1 MKPSEIWA
9 VECPAEEKLVALAIV
24 DYGRIA
30 YPRQA
35 VLARKCGMSRRTL
48 QRILS
53 RMEEETGT
61 SPIRIRIERRKR
73 GLVYRVEMRQSDA
86 PECVNLTP
94 MMRQSDAP
102 RCVNLTHPS
111 KLVQGTSP
119 PNPESADAETGGG
132 VAQVL
137 CQAIRTKYPRETP
150 EAHGRVCRRILSRY
164 GIDGQEADECFETL
178 LRKWLDRGGAHGNDA
193 YATLARYTED
203 LAGARVPRAVLVAK
217 IKDPNR

>member
-9 VECPAEEKLVALAIV
+9 VDCPSEEKIIALAII

-48 QRILS
+48 QRILA

-73 GLVYRVEMRQSDA
+73 GLVYRVE
-86 PECVNLTP
+86 
-94 MMRQSDAP
+94 MRQSDAP

-132 VAQVL
+132 VAAVL
-137 CQAIRTKYPRETP
+137 CQAIRTKYQRETP
-150 EAHGRVCRRILSRY
+150 EAHGRVCRRILARY
-164 GIDGQEADECFETL
+164 GIEGAESVECFRL
-178 LRKWLDRGGAHGNDA
+178 LLTKWLDRGSRPGQSA
-193 YATLARYTED
+193 YELLAGYTED
-203 LAGARVPRAVLVAK
+203 LAGARNERAVLLSK